1 MGKELGSKKREK
13 REAMGGGERVK
24 ILVFIWPFSK
34 KRERKVRKKKGKRAS
49 WNSFLFF
56 SILKGKEVV
65 LFFLCVLL
73 FRKKEV
79 PSAEREV
86 GEQAIERVALGF

>member
-13 REAMGGGERVK
+13 REATGGGKRVK
-24 ILVFIWPFSK
+24 ILVFILGHFRK
-34 KRERKVRKKKGKRAS
+34 KREREVGKKKGKRAS

-65 LFFLCVLL
+65 FFLMC
-73 FRKKEV
+73 F
-79 PSAEREV
+79 A
-86 GEQAIERVALGF
+86 F